1 MFKFLENSKLQKDI
15 WFALSTL
22 IFLVV
27 ILYFRSRD
35 FLPYGMGLCIGYV
48 VLISSGF
55 ILINIREE
63 KRNRK
68 K

>member
-1 MFKFLENSKLQKDI
+1 MIKFLENLKLQKDV

-27 ILYFRSRD
+27 IFYFRNKD
-35 FLPYGMGLCIGYV
+35 FLPYGMGLSIGYV
-48 VLISSGF
+48 MLISTGF
-55 ILINIREE
+55 ILINMREE